1 MNNERALHGGGASL
15 HDPGAPQ
22 FDAAALTAALS
33 LDAKPGLSGAA
44 RKITATYA
52 IPYDS
57 LMARRRRAILAE
69 SLAVRP
75 GEQSPLKE
83 ELPA

>member
-1 MNNERALHGGGASL
+1 MNNERALPGGGASL
-15 HDPGAPQ
+15 DDPGAPQ

-33 LDAKPGLSGAA
+33 LDAKRGLGGAA
-44 RKITATYA
+44 PKITATYA

-57 LMARRRRAILAE
+57 LMARRRRAWPN

-75 GEQSPLKE
+75 GEQSPWKE

>member
-1 MNNERALHGGGASL
+1 MNNERALPGGGASFD
-15 HDPGAPQ
+15 DPGAPQ

-33 LDAKPGLSGAA
+33 LDAKRGLGGAA
-44 RKITATYA
+44 PKITATYA

-69 SLAVRP
+69 
-75 GEQSPLKE
+75 
-83 ELPA
+83 